1 MPILAG
7 WLTGEQV
14 SQEIIEQTLTTM
26 GQVLGRYGG
35 QPAHT
40 THPGAG
46 LIAFSDP
53 AYAMQHNDDP
63 PVLDWV
69 PDRRTLVYRRPLSG
83 MHPLY
88 YIVDWPAQGNL
99 LFASEIK
106 ALFAVGV
113 PRRLHVAAL
122 NTLLRYGFIP
132 APWTIFKDI
141 QIVPAGSILRWQR
154 AKTVLNHA
162 TDYHFDDS
170 PSGEISLSHIHTLL
184 DEACANLLPPHEH
197 FVALTNGNGA
207 SALAS
212 ILTAKHTTSTFTLAS
227 LGYKKSMG
235 SMLWAQAEQVAQACQ
250 CPLLTIDGV
259 DLPEF
264 WIATLTGLETP
275 AVDSRP
281 LALHQL
287 LHTVSVETQARVAIS
302 GLGGHTLLSPS
313 LYQPTVST
321 PTSGRFDILERY
333 RRRLVDQSQ
342 QGLKLWSADVASV
355 LEKEEPWE
363 ETLHARKLA
372 RYAGHF
378 ANTQQGLY
386 YLDLHLRLPDLM
398 VHTML
403 QLATQERMVVRSP
416 YLTTHAL
423 NTLACLPAMLD
434 GTVAKEH
441 ILTTLAQQ
449 YLSNMKAT
457 RVEVPFVAPCS
468 SLLCLGNSD
477 LLQQVLS
484 PEAVRARGIFDPQ
497 AVETIMQQAGGD
509 AISRELLL
517 VFTTQLLCQLFEIEL
532 ML

>member
-26 GQVLGRYGG
+26 GRVLGRYGG
-35 QPAHT
+35 LPAHT

-132 APWTIFKDI
+132 APWTVFKDI

-170 PSGEISLSHIHTLL
+170 PSGETSLSHIDTLL

-197 FVALTNGNGA
+197 LVALTNGNYA

-212 ILTAKHTTSTFTLAS
+212 ILTTKHTTSTFTLAS
-227 LGYKKSMG
+227 LDYKKSTR
-235 SMLWAQAEQVAQACQ
+235 SMRWAQAELIAEACQ

-259 DLPEF
+259 DQPEF
-264 WIATLTGLETP
+264 WIATLTGLEAP

-287 LHTVSVETQARVAIS
+287 LHTVSVETQARVAVS

-313 LYQPTVST
+313 LYQPTVLT
-321 PTSGRFDILERY
+321 PTSGIIDILELY

-363 ETLHARKLA
+363 ETLHARKLV
-372 RYAGHF
+372 RYAGHL

-386 YLDLHLRLPDLM
+386 YLDLHLRLPDLI
-398 VHTML
+398 VYTMH
-403 QLATQERMVVRSP
+403 QLAMQEHMVVRSP
-416 YLTTHAL
+416 YLTTHVL
-423 NTLACLPAMLD
+423 DTLTRLPAMLD
-434 GTVAKEH
+434 GTVAKKH
-441 ILTTLAQQ
+441 ILTTLVQQ
-449 YLSNMKAT
+449 YISSTQAPIDGLQL
-457 RVEVPFVAPCS
+457 VAPCS
-468 SLLCLGNSD
+468 SLLHIADSD

-484 PEAVRARGIFDPQ
+484 PEAVQARGIFNPQ
-497 AVETIMQQAGGD
+497 AVKAIIQQANGD
-509 AISRELLL
+509 VVPRELLL

>member
-14 SQEIIEQTLTTM
+14 SQEIIEQTLMAM

-40 THPGAG
+40 IHPGAG

-53 AYAMQHNDDP
+53 AYAIQHDDEP

-88 YIVDWPAQGNL
+88 YITDWPAHGNL

-106 ALFAVGV
+106 ALLTVGV

-122 NTLLRYGFIP
+122 GALLRYGFIP
-132 APWTIFKDI
+132 APWTIFKDV

-162 TDYHFDDS
+162 TDYHFNE
-170 PSGEISLSHIHTLL
+170 PFSGKTSLSDIHTLL
-184 DEACANLLPPHEH
+184 DEACVNLLPPHEH
-197 FVALTNGNGA
+197 VVTLTNGNHA

-212 ILTAKHTTSTFTLAS
+212 MLTAKYTSSPFTLAS
-227 LGYKKSMG
+227 LSYKESK
-235 SMLWAQAEQVAQACQ
+235 LAQFWTQAESIAQACQ
-250 CPLLTIDGV
+250 CPLLAIDGV
-259 DLPEF
+259 DQPEF

-275 AVDSRP
+275 AIDSRP

-302 GLGGHTLLSPS
+302 GLGGSIVLSPS
-313 LYQPTVST
+313 LSQSTVST
-321 PTSGRFDILERY
+321 PTSGMIDILELY
-333 RRRLVDQSQ
+333 RRRVVDQSQ
-342 QGLKLWSADVASV
+342 QQDLKLWSADVATI

-363 ETLHARKLA
+363 ETLHARKLV

-378 ANTQQGLY
+378 ANIQQGMF

-398 VHTML
+398 VHSMH
-403 QLATQERMVVRSP
+403 QLATQERMVVHSP
-416 YLTTHAL
+416 YLTTQSL
-423 NTLACLPAMLD
+423 DTLTRLPAMLD
-434 GTVAKEH
+434 DTVAKEH
-441 ILTTLAQQ
+441 ILAALAQQ
-449 YLSNMKAT
+449 YIPSLQI
-457 RVEVPFVAPCS
+457 PIDGLQLVAPCS
-468 SLLCLGNSD
+468 SLLHIADSD

-484 PEAVRARGIFDPQ
+484 PEAVRARGIFDPL
-497 AVETIMQQAGGD
+497 AVKTIIQQASSRD
-509 AISRELLL
+509 CIPRELLL
-517 VFTTQLLCQLFEIEL
+517 IFTTQLLCQLFNLES
-532 ML
+532 